1 VGEETL
7 AALQAAFPTLD
18 VTAHQHAYGNILGV
32 SWRANEQRY
41 LVETPRESDYR
52 QQAPSWWIHRFTA
65 AIREKTQ

>member
-7 AALQAAFPTLD
+7 AALQAAFPTLEI
-18 VTAHQHAYGNILGV
+18 VAREREYGNILGV
-32 SWRANEQRY
+32 AWTVGERRY
-41 LVETPRESDYR
+41 AAETPEKSDYR